1 MKTDPNASAVVVTE
15 LTRRAALRR
24 AAFLLGVAFSPSL
37 VARVLRAQEEG
48 FPGPEKSQGLSPQA
62 LETVSAVAERII
74 PRTDTPGAIDVGV
87 PAFINL
93 MCVGY
98 LTADEHNLILNGVD
112 DLEKRSVSS
121 HGRSFSKLGAAEQD
135 TLLQAI
141 AREPQGK
148 PSRFFRQLR
157 ELTILGY
164 FTSEEVGKN
173 VLHYNPVP
181 GGFDACIPVSEIG
194 NVNWT
199 R

>member
-1 MKTDPNASAVVVTE
+1 MKTDASVHSGSVAE
-15 LTRRAALRR
+15 LTRRDAIRR
-24 AAFLLGVAFSPSL
+24 AALLLGVAFSPSL
-37 VARVLRAQEEG
+37 VARVVRAQEG
-48 FPGPEKSQGLSPQA
+48 YPGPANSVGLSPSE
-62 LETVSAVAERII
+62 LETASALVERII

-87 PAFINL
+87 PAFINV

-98 LTADEHNLILNGVD
+98 LTKEEHDLILDGLVEV
-112 DLEKRSVSS
+112 EKRSASS
-121 HGRSFSKLGAAEQD
+121 LGRSFSKLEAAEQD
-135 TLLQAI
+135 SLLRAI
-141 AREPQGK
+141 ADEPQGRMG
-148 PSRFFRQLR
+148 RFFRQIR

-181 GGFDACIPVSEIG
+181 GGFDACVPIADVG